1 MLAYGYGN
9 TVLYVYAG
17 SYAEQYA
24 KDNSLKYEIV
34 KDETECDKNGHTWDK
49 GAVTKAASCEELSEM
64 TYVCAAYREGL
75 TDPEESLKEP
85 VIVTQRL
92 IGWDQQPGLT
102 NGHAYRY
109 RIVASLTGREDP
121 SGDSALSYSKLMY
134 RLKTVVIRR
143 VKNTAP
149 GRVTVRYDKTVSG
162 DSYVLQ
168 YCEREGAG
176 RRDDALRRQ
185 VRRAQV
191 TQTLSPAELC
201 DRHGGRGLSGQ
212 R

>member
-1 MLAYGYGN
+1 M
-9 TVLYVYAG
+9 
-17 SYAEQYA
+17 
-24 KDNSLKYEIV
+24 
-34 KDETECDKNGHTWDK
+34 
-49 GAVTKAASCEELSEM
+49 
-64 TYVCAAYREGL
+64 
-75 TDPEESLKEP
+75 
-85 VIVTQRL
+85 
-92 IGWDQQPGLT
+92 
-102 NGHAYRY
+102 
-109 RIVASLTGREDP
+109 
-121 SGDSALSYSKLMY
+121 
-134 RLKTVVIRR
+134 
-143 VKNTAP
+143 KNTAT
-149 GRVTVRYDKTVSG
+149 GKVTDRYDRTVSG